1 MSAIDD
7 FLATQPAAPA
17 VNAPQ
22 DVSALI
28 SRDATS
34 AAVPPSLR
42 APKVQAAQADQPGA
56 IASFGAGL
64 GHGAQNAVLGVQQL
78 LGRGMQALGGIG
90 ESSDLSSLVT
100 GQKPMN
106 FIGRAGQWLTND
118 AEQGIAR
125 GNADYA
131 PYSATHPVA
140 AGAGNI
146 GGQVLG
152 TAPTMLLGPEY
163 AGLSLAGKLGLGAAQ
178 GAAGAAMLPVDNP
191 GDNFWTQK
199 AEQVGIGAGLGGAT
213 PLVAAGARAA
223 GQGLWNAI
231 KPVVQPGRFV
241 GEGLAAA
248 MDPAQ
253 AAAAA
258 QNIRSAPQ
266 FVPNSMPTT
275 AQAAQTPVMVMTEK
289 AAANMPAVKSA
300 MMDRAIANN
309 DARWQAL
316 MGVAQDPTALQAA
329 QQARAAAA
337 QPLYDAA
344 HSATANIGPGFM
356 KKAQIPELQQ
366 AMQQGEQMARLQAQT
381 GRGIPAVWPTAPTPG
396 VAGSGS
402 KAINGAALD
411 YTSRALGDMIGD
423 AARNG
428 QNQRA
433 GALGD
438 LKNWVDQWAGQYVP
452 GVQQARQT
460 FAQMSVPVNTMD
472 VGQQI
477 ANGLGTR
484 AMNAGGAPEIQMM
497 PFRSAL
503 TKAMNS
509 GDAAKYGIDANALNT
524 LQGIGQDLQRAT
536 VSNSVKSPGSDTA
549 YNLAANGWLARNLY
563 GPNFQGATGIGKTG
577 AALAALA
584 TGHPLAAGGIFAGGN
599 KIGQMVGN
607 RLQDRLS
614 GLLLNPDTVLPY
626 LDARAAASAQ
636 PVPGALMQGLLNYG
650 RPAAINAFSGGL
662 INANGK

>member
-1 MSAIDD
+1 MSAFDD
-7 FLATQPAAPA
+7 YLNAPATAAKPSFDAYLGATSSVPAPAAGSA
-17 VNAPQ
+17 GAAAPQ
-22 DVSALI
+22 
-28 SRDATS
+28 T
-34 AAVPPSLR
+34 AAG
-42 APKVQAAQADQPGA
+42 QPGA
-56 IASFGAGL
+56 LASFGAGL
-64 GHGAQNAVLGVQQL
+64 GHGVQNVALGVQQL
-78 LGRGMQALGGIG
+78 LGRGAQAVGLDSVG
-90 ESSDLSSLVT
+90 
-100 GQKPMN
+100 N
-106 FIGRAGQWLTND
+106 WLTND
-118 AEQGIAR
+118 ADQGIAR
-125 GNADYA
+125 GDADYA
-131 PYSATHPVA
+131 RYSAAHPIA

-146 GGQVLG
+146 TGQIAG

-163 AGLSLAGKLGLGAAQ
+163 AALSLPGRIGLGAAQ
-178 GAAGAAMLPVDNP
+178 GAAGAAMMPVENP

-199 AEQVGIGAGLGGAT
+199 AEQAGLGGALGGAT
-213 PLVAAGARAA
+213 PLVAAGARAL
-223 GQGLWNAI
+223 GNQLGNVI
-231 KPVVQPGRFV
+231 KPVIQPGRFV
-241 GEGLAAA
+241 GEGLAGA

-258 QNIRSAPQ
+258 QNIRSAQQ
-266 FVPNSMPTT
+266 FVPGSMPTT
-275 AQAAQTPVMVMTEK
+275 AQVAQTPVMVMTEK

-300 MMDRAIANN
+300 MLDRAIANN

-316 MGVAQDPTALQAA
+316 MGVAQDPAALQAA
-329 QQARAAAA
+329 QQAREAAAR
-337 QPLYDAA
+337 PLYDAA

-366 AMQQGEQMARLQAQT
+366 AMQQGENMARLQAQT

-423 AARNG
+423 ASRNG
-428 QNQRA
+428 QTQRA

-438 LKNWVDQWAGQYVP
+438 LKNWVDQWAGQYIP

-460 FAQMSVPVNTMD
+460 YAQMSVPVNTMD

-497 PFRSAL
+497 PFRAAL

-509 GDAAKYGIDANALNT
+509 GDAAKYGIDANASNT

-536 VSNSVKSPGSDTA
+536 VSNSVRAPGSDTA

-607 RLQDRLS
+607 RLQSRLS

-626 LDARAAASAQ
+626 LDARAAATAQ
-636 PVPGALMQGLLNYG
+636 SVPGPLMQGLLNYG
-650 RPAAINAFSGGL
+650 RPAAINALSGGL
-662 INANGK
+662 INAYGK